1 MERLARNFDLYD
13 VLRFD
18 HFQGF
23 ISCYGVPYG
32 EKTAEKGK
40 VMPGPGKDFFTRF
53 DKEFHIVKGKDKD
66 GNLKLIAEDLG
77 AFDEDRNALIEEEGI
92 MSMKILEYA
101 FTTWNSIY
109 MPHRLNQNCV
119 IYTGNHDNAP
129 LKEWFLE
136 LNEGTRNFARSYIH
150 SENTDEG
157 GFVWDMIREAYHS
170 TADLCIVPLYD
181 YLVKG
186 EEARL
191 NIPGSSAGNWE
202 WRLEPDFL
210 SEDLAHS
217 IRKFAEIYARIPDRS
232 KKQAEEKKTAE

>member
-1 MERLARNFDLYD
+1 
-13 VLRFD
+13 
-18 HFQGF
+18 
-23 ISCYGVPYG
+23 
-32 EKTAEKGK
+32 
-40 VMPGPGKDFFTRF
+40 
-53 DKEFHIVKGKDKD
+53 
-66 GNLKLIAEDLG
+66 
-77 AFDEDRNALIEEEGI
+77 
-92 MSMKILEYA
+92 
-101 FTTWNSIY
+101 
-109 MPHRLNQNCV
+109 
-119 IYTGNHDNAP
+119 
-129 LKEWFLE
+129 
-136 LNEGTRNFARSYIH
+136 
-150 SENTDEG
+150 
-157 GFVWDMIREAYHS
+157 MIREAYHS